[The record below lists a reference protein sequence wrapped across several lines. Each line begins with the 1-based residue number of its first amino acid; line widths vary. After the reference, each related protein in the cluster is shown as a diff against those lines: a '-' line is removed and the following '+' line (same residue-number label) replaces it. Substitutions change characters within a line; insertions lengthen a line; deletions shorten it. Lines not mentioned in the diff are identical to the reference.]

1 MGDPGQPGSRKLS
14 QTTKIKDKQERR
26 ITDQQPGVQAASTN
40 TSGSGFDITQL
51 DTAPCLVY
59 VYSA

>member
-1 MGDPGQPGSRKLS
+1 MGDPGQPGSWKPN
-14 QTTKIKDKQERR
+14 QTTKIKDKQER